1 MNIRFAQRNIYKKR
15 IFLACLVFIGCRL
28 NPFSSFDLYLRRK
41 SSPVFGLYIT
51 IFLSRDTMQARY
63 MLWSCI
69 CPSVCLSHAKHIIAQ
84 QCRYSIGEIQLG

>member
-51 IFLSRDTMQARY
+51 IFFIARHHASAVY
-63 MLWSCI
+63 AMVVYL
-69 CPSVCLSHAKHIIAQ
+69 SVCLSVT
-84 QCRYSIGEIQLG
+84 C